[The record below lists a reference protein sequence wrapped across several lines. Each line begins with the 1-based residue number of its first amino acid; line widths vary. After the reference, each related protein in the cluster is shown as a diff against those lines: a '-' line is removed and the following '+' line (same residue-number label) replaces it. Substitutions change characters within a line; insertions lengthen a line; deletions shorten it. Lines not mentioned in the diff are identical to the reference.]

1 MSELVAVALI
11 TGGLTLGSSLATQWL
26 SNRAE
31 RQRVSAEFQANL
43 KAKLMD
49 YEREN
54 RLAAVRPI
62 REFLAE
68 LGNAITEITLEEAKG
83 SSSSAADSWAL
94 KLAAHPLR
102 GLSLLY
108 SIDDDDLCTAL
119 EHLSEKVYTLA
130 EAGRDF
136 LKAPAESEQRTNSST
151 EIGSISGELRVLLR
165 DIYAK
170 LDIYARRVELPT
182 LDD

>member
-1 MSELVAVALI
+1 MSDVVVVALI
-11 TGGLTLGSSLATQWL
+11 TGGFTLVAPLAALWL
-26 SNRAE
+26 NRYAE
-31 RQRVSAEFQANL
+31 REKTRLEFKASM

-49 YEREN
+49 YERN
-54 RLAAVRPI
+54 DRLAVVRPI
-62 REFLAE
+62 REFLSE
-68 LGNAITEITLEEAKG
+68 LGSAITEITLEEAKASLPG
-83 SSSSAADSWAL
+83 AADSWAL
-94 KLAAHPLR
+94 RLSAHRLR
-102 GLSLLY
+102 GFSLGY

-119 EHLSEKVYTLA
+119 ERLSAKVHTLA

-136 LKAPAESEQRTNSST
+136 LKAPAESEQCTNSLAK
-151 EIGSISGELRVLLR
+151 IASITGELRVLLR